1 MSAPKR
7 APEIFR
13 WPTVIAVV
21 TLFGLIAAL
30 VGDGVWDGLSWAAL
44 GLPFVLAAYF
54 FVRRET

>member
-13 WPTVIAVV
+13 WPAVVAAV

-30 VGDGVWDGLSWAAL
+30 VGDGIWDGFSWIGL
-44 GLPFVLAAYF
+44 GVPFVLAAYF
-54 FVRRET
+54 FARRAG